1 MRRRIAPPPSPD
13 PAPPPPAGHNRG
25 PPLDPD
31 EGFRLHC
38 WRRASK
44 RAWAVP
50 REVALRRLARAE
62 ELGMTYRAYALEI
75 MERGRY
81 L

>member
-1 MRRRIAPPPSPD
+1 MDDEALSP
-13 PAPPPPAGHNRG
+13 AQAGHNGG
-25 PPLDPD
+25 PPLEPLDPHASW
-31 EGFRLHC
+31 RLWC
-38 WRRASK
+38 WK
-44 RAWAVP
+44 RARKRTWSVP

-62 ELGMTYRAYALEI
+62 ELGMTYREYAMEI